1 MPRFLNRRVIGV
13 AVAVLASA
21 VTLAAQQAWWTTIAA
36 TGIPNSASAWMVQY
50 NYAPSMSIKSSVS
63 SGVALIKYNVT
74 ATEELTRVGPSES
87 SPLCFTA
94 AIRADTAA
102 SRVRVT
108 LYRVQGATPQAL
120 GTLDSDA
127 APANGVTGYR
137 EIRSCDLPGP
147 SVGPNATVSTLDFY
161 DNAYYVEVELTKRD
175 STGNPGVMR
184 IGLGHEI
191 S

>member
-120 GTLDSDA
+120 GTLD
-127 APANGVTGYR
+127 
-137 EIRSCDLPGP
+137 
-147 SVGPNATVSTLDFY
+147 FY